1 MAVCLTVLSASVFQI
16 RYNAIPIIIYSAVQ
30 TGANNQLGGLKDGLF
45 AIAYQPLTPD
55 TVKNPAIPPTS
66 NGMAIDINNFIV

>member
-1 MAVCLTVLSASVFQI
+1 MAVCLNPLSPSVFQI

-45 AIAYQPLTPD
+45 AIAYQALTPD
-55 TVKNPAIPPTS
+55 TVKKPAIPPIS
-66 NGMAIDINNFIV
+66 NGMANRYK